1 MGGRNGVWNGN
12 RSISFSITGS
22 DSHHPTIWDFGL
34 GGRISVT
41 HSASP
46 LWLSSSHSPLNLKI
60 GLLFYVSF
68 LSAGDS
74 SHGMSSSVL
83 IPVLCL
89 SLNASVQG
97 SGRKMFASEG
107 TCIHWEVLQKQH
119 CVICVYL
126 WFGLIKI
133 EVIVHIMLC
142 FFCFNLIFLEDLF
155 HIHRHTST
163 LLFFTSYI
171 ICHKN

>member
-1 MGGRNGVWNGN
+1 MEYGMETGVFHFL
-12 RSISFSITGS
+12 SPEVI
-22 DSHHPTIWDFGL
+22 PTIPPYGILAWEAGFPL
-34 GGRISVT
+34 T

-74 SHGMSSSVL
+74 SHGMSSSTL

-89 SLNASVQG
+89 SLNASVQN
-97 SGRKMFASEG
+97 SGIKMFASEG
-107 TCIHWEVLQKQH
+107 TYIHWEVLQKQH

-142 FFCFNLIFLEDLF
+142 FFCFNISWRSFPYSQTHIYLTLF
-155 HIHRHTST
+155 
-163 LLFFTSYI
+163 
-171 ICHKN
+171 